1 MRNSDAAHDSRRIFA
16 KIFAFFSLRR
26 IETGCWRQYQGLVA
40 VQKEANAMFPTHAAA
55 EKHIAAADSAADR
68 QAVSAL
74 AELSDAE
81 LLGRFF
87 KDHLDA
93 AFAAIVQRHG
103 PLVYGVCRR
112 ILTDA
117 NDAEDAFQAT
127 FLVLVRKGGALR
139 DPARLGSWLYG
150 VAQRTARKARAKAAL
165 RTKSERQAS
174 SMATR
179 SDVNDMTFPELK
191 AVLDEEIAA
200 LPEKYALP
208 LVLCYLEG
216 KTNAQAAEQLGW
228 PEGSMS
234 RRLSKAR
241 ELLRSRLAKRGLTLT
256 AALLT
261 SVLAGP
267 AVRQVPAA
275 LLETTTR
282 AALLAAE
289 GIPLE
294 DIVSPQAARLAQEVV
309 QGMSAASRFST
320 PTIVVVA
327 SLLLIVTTAAWQLG
341 APAQAASLLHFRRSD
356 SVHGRLSTTPT
367 AAGATI
373 IGSPAGSSSACGAA
387 TAACGSTGE
396 SGTTAA
402 CGSAAP

>member
-1 MRNSDAAHDSRRIFA
+1 
-16 KIFAFFSLRR
+16 
-26 IETGCWRQYQGLVA
+26 
-40 VQKEANAMFPTHAAA
+40 MFPTPEAA
-55 EKHIAAADSAADR
+55 EKRIAAADSAADR

-74 AELSDAE
+74 CESSNAERSDAE
-81 LLGRFF
+81 LLDRFF

-127 FLVLVRKGGALR
+127 FLVLVRKGGTLR

-179 SDVNDMTFPELK
+179 SDLDDMTYPELK

-216 KTNAQAAEQLGW
+216 KTNAEAAAQLGW

-241 ELLRSRLAKRGLTLT
+241 ELMRSRLAKRGLTLT

-267 AVRQVPAA
+267 AVRPVPAA
-275 LLETTTR
+275 LLQATTR
-282 AALLAAE
+282 TATLAAE
-289 GIPLE
+289 GIPW
-294 DIVSPQAARLAQEVV
+294 Q
-309 QGMSAASRFST
+309 MSSRRRQ
-320 PTIVVVA
+320 PG
-327 SLLLIVTTAAWQLG
+327 SLRKRCREC
-341 APAQAASLLHFRRSD
+341 RR
-356 SVHGRLSTTPT
+356 
-367 AAGATI
+367 
-373 IGSPAGSSSACGAA
+373 PAGFPRRRWWSSHRCY
-387 TAACGSTGE
+387 
-396 SGTTAA
+396 
-402 CGSAAP
+402 